1 MQASSGREIIAI
13 PMRSAGANGEQVS
26 LGVKSKLS
34 YFLYQLAFSLWLIY
48 AQRME
53 REDPAIENLP
63 LRERKR
69 HLMRR
74 AILESA
80 DRLFGERGY
89 DHVTVAEIA
98 DAANVSVKT
107 LFTHFRS
114 KEDLVFQDSAYID
127 AVVAGMRR
135 RPAGTSPANAI
146 AGVLGEMM
154 GQGDAADGLAKFQ
167 QSFGGSEAIQSRIL
181 RLWAEYEDALAA
193 ELAREAGKDDPTADM
208 RFHAAQLAILL
219 RAGTW
224 KEIAD
229 IAARSSGGPA
239 KVVSWFKKTAQAIGQ
254 TQHVNAPGAG
264 KKRRG

>member
-1 MQASSGREIIAI
+1 
-13 PMRSAGANGEQVS
+13 
-26 LGVKSKLS
+26 
-34 YFLYQLAFSLWLIY
+34 
-48 AQRME
+48 ME
-53 REDPAIENLP
+53 REDLGIDDLP

-69 HLMRR
+69 QLMRR

-80 DRLFGERGY
+80 EKLFSERGY

-127 AVVAGMRR
+127 AIVAGLRH
-135 RPAGTSPANAI
+135 RPAGTSPASAI
-146 AGVLGEMM
+146 AGVLAEMM
-154 GQGDAADGLAKFQ
+154 RHGNAADGLANFQ
-167 QSFGGSEAIQSRIL
+167 QSFGGSEAIRSRIL
-181 RLWAEYEDALAA
+181 RLWVEYEDVLAA
-193 ELAREAGKDDPTADM
+193 ELAREAAEDNPTADM
-208 RFHAAQLAILL
+208 RFHAAQLVILL

-229 IAARSSGGPA
+229 IAARSSGGPTT
-239 KVVSWFKKTAQAIGQ
+239 VVSWFREAAQMIDRPHHLNSPAI
-254 TQHVNAPGAG
+254 G

>member
-1 MQASSGREIIAI
+1 
-13 PMRSAGANGEQVS
+13 
-26 LGVKSKLS
+26 
-34 YFLYQLAFSLWLIY
+34 
-48 AQRME
+48 ME

-80 DRLFGERGY
+80 DRLFSERGY

-127 AVVAGMRR
+127 AVIAGLRR
-135 RPAGTSPANAI
+135 RPAGTSPASAI
-146 AGVLGEMM
+146 IGVLSEMM
-154 GQGDAADGLAKFQ
+154 AQGDGADGLAKFQ
-167 QSFGGSEAIQSRIL
+167 QSFGGSEALQSRIL
-181 RLWAEYEDALAA
+181 RLWAEYEDVLAA
-193 ELAREAGKDDPTADM
+193 ELAREAGKDSPTADM
-208 RFHAAQLAILL
+208 RFHAAQLVILL

-229 IAARSSGGPA
+229 IAARSSGGRA
-239 KVVSWFKKTAQAIGQ
+239 KVVSWFRGTAQAIEQ
-254 TQHVNAPGAG
+254 TRHLAPPATG
-264 KKRRG
+264 KK